1 MATVIVIEDDVDLRQ
16 ILVEE
21 LEDAGHQ
28 VLEAG
33 NGVEGLA
40 AIKAGDPDVIIS
52 DIGMP
57 LMDGFQLKERL
68 QSLPDHKPT
77 PFLFLSALAFQQAI
91 DRGISIGAD
100 RFLTKPVDFDD
111 LLSCVEACAG

>member
-1 MATVIVIEDDVDLRQ
+1 MGLADHDDDTDLREL
-16 ILVEE
+16 LVEE

-40 AIKAGDPDVIIS
+40 AIKAGDLDVIIS

-57 LMDGFQLKERL
+57 EMDGYQLRQCLETCRRCVRRR
-68 QSLPDHKPT
+68 S
-77 PFLFLSALAFQQAI
+77 FSCRLSALSRRSPRA
-91 DRGISIGAD
+91 
-100 RFLTKPVDFDD
+100 
-111 LLSCVEACAG
+111 